1 MKYIQPGKSSQNAY
15 IERFNRTFREDILD
29 AYWFEDLEQLRLI
42 AEEWRQD
49 YNSNH
54 PHSALGGLS
63 PITYYD
69 SAVNSGKVQPIK
81 PNTTFSQLTTVL

>member
-1 MKYIQPGKSSQNAY
+1 MKYIQPDKPSQNAY
-15 IERFNRTFREDILD
+15 IERFNRTLREEDILD

-54 PHSALGGLS
+54 P
-63 PITYYD
+63 
-69 SAVNSGKVQPIK
+69 
-81 PNTTFSQLTTVL
+81 NTAFP